1 MSSNKTP
8 NLNLHSWTGNDK
20 VLRSEFVD
28 NFTKIDNKFNAS
40 NGHSHDGN
48 AGSGSKIAASSVD
61 YSSDK
66 NVKEALDELF
76 QSANRYIK
84 SIADTIG
91 EPYDETGSA
100 TLYNMNYYD
109 SRVFEED
116 VKIRRAITAKHGVV
130 PYPSTVSDLKDAILS
145 IPYNLEPQGTA
156 DAIDVASGE
165 TFLNRT
171 AALITGSR
179 QLLSDKSYSPKASN
193 TSIPNAIH
201 DNSYIKG
208 EPNLIPENIR
218 ANTTIYGVTGTY
230 TPIPG
235 YNIGNTIDSSSLVH
249 PYIMS
254 SENIQ
259 NNNFRYICPQ
269 GNVWIAT
276 KEISQYLVLNLNYP
290 DMKFYFSPHT
300 DIRSMKIDFNG
311 FYFLTH
317 DMLYCYDYLKLTHK
331 WGIRIADVI
340 PAGDTIVD
348 VCTNHLGEVII
359 ITQKGRIYILDYKTG
374 SVSDMYKIQEQY
386 KYPIN
391 ISKVIQRFSCDDIVL
406 LDDTNN
412 TCLYIDSD
420 VNGDNVV
427 RELILQK
434 DRYTGFE
441 DVVTTDT
448 QDSYLLRNESSTNAL
463 PTTTAYIHHYNYR
476 KANENTI
483 VSEIGSVKMDSIPK
497 RLHRIENQIFL
508 ITSDTEIVIYDCNT
522 DLVLL
527 REKIDLAAIVPAIDN
542 NESIYTNNKKY
553 TLSKSTNKY
562 LVHYNPDNITYNSK
576 STNEIL
582 YNISNTTLDKI
593 L

>member
-269 GNVWIAT
+269 GNVWTAT
-276 KEISQYLVLNLNYP
+276 KEISQYLVQNLNYP

-340 PAGDTIVD
+340 PAGDTIVEI
-348 VCTNHLGEVII
+348 CTNHLGEVII

-386 KYPIN
+386 TYPIN
-391 ISKVIQRFSCDDIVL
+391 ISSVRQRFSCDDIVL
-406 LDDTNN
+406 LDNTNN
-412 TCLYIDSD
+412 ICLYIDSD
-420 VNGDNVV
+420 INGDNTARVLY
-427 RELILQK
+427 EKDKNILEI
-434 DRYTGFE
+434 T
-441 DVVTTDT
+441 DVITTDT
-448 QDSYLLRNESSTNAL
+448 QDSYILRNTYGSNT
-463 PTTTAYIHHYNYR
+463 PTKTARIHHYNYR
-476 KANENTI
+476 TANSNTI
-483 VSEIGSVKMDSIPK
+483 ALEIGSVTMDSVPK
-497 RLHRIENQIFL
+497 RLYRIENQVFL

-527 REKIDLAAIVPAIDN
+527 REKINLAATVPAIDN

-562 LVHYNPDNITYNSK
+562 LVHYNPDNITFNSK